1 MKNRIDLILQGNQ
14 RLWKQKDWF
23 IETTDFINDS
33 LLGVSIPKDGPGV
46 EGCMI
51 YRFEKEIENLDL
63 SLKNQAKLLLV
74 FFRTKEYKLS
84 DMYLK
89 NLMSN
94 ATIKSNDA
102 ILSTL
107 YYMAACIFI
116 EKTEYRN
123 ANEHFLISMKLN
135 YENFDYSEK
144 MEFFIRWS
152 YLFIESN
159 NTDLAEKLLIN
170 ISVKLSHEYRQQNA
184 LMLYFLFVLK
194 KKTHQNEATITY
206 ANLLL
211 PYPLNCLDFDDWYSL
226 HLFCG
231 EYYSSINQ
239 DFQKAI
245 NHFSMANTFLTN
257 KWKNLLSRASEIKHL
272 LTNEEIIQVRDK
284 FEENSLKF
292 ILESHLHNTH
302 YLSTLKNA
310 YDELEIIHKK
320 IQESS
325 YIDQLTNLNN
335 RRFLWDKAKEF
346 LTRAKKEKAP
356 IACLIIDFDDFKK
369 INDTYGHIEG
379 DKVLKKG
386 CKLIKT
392 SFRKSD
398 IIVRFGGEE
407 VLCLL
412 YNIPKDVAIEL
423 AEKVREGMENLKIM
437 SNNDEEIRV
446 TVSIGIAMMEKVT
459 SNDHHLLE
467 KMIEESDKYLYDAKS
482 KQKNIVVYKQ

>member
-1 MKNRIDLILQGNQ
+1 MILQGNQ

-23 IETTDFINDS
+23 IETTDFINRY
-33 LLGVSIPKDGPGV
+33 LLDVTTPKTDTTSEDGLLKRL
-46 EGCMI
+46 EN
-51 YRFEKEIENLDL
+51 EITQIDNNIQ
-63 SLKNQAKLLLV
+63 NQIKILLI
-74 FFRTKEYKLS
+74 FFKTREFKLS
-84 DMYLK
+84 EMYLTK
-89 NLMSN
+89 VL
-94 ATIKSNDA
+94 ADTTIKKNNS
-102 ILSTL
+102 ILSIL
-107 YYMAACIFI
+107 NYISACIDI
-116 EKTEYRN
+116 EKTEYRR
-123 ANEHFLISMKLN
+123 ANEHFLICMKLN
-135 YENFDYSEK
+135 YDNFNYSEK
-144 MEFFIRWS
+144 MEFFIQWS

-159 NTDLAEKLLIN
+159 NHDLAEKLLIN
-170 ISVKLSHEYRQQNA
+170 ISAKLSHEYAELQA
-184 LMLYFLFVLK
+184 IMLFYLFTLK
-194 KKTHQNEATITY
+194 KRTHHNEATITY

-211 PYPLNCLDFDDWYSL
+211 PYPLTCLDFDDWYSL

-257 KWKNLLSRASEIKHL
+257 KWKNLLNRTAEIRNIL
-272 LTNEEIIQVRDK
+272 SPEEILQIRSK
-284 FEENSLKF
+284 FEEDSLKF

-310 YDELEIIHKK
+310 YDELEITHKK

-335 RRFLWDKAKEF
+335 RRFLWDKTKEF
-346 LTRAKKEKAP
+346 LSRAKKEKAP
-356 IACLIIDFDDFKK
+356 IACIIIDFDDFKK
-369 INDTYGHIEG
+369 INDKYGHIEG

-412 YNIPKDVAIEL
+412 YNIPKEVAIDL
-423 AEKVREGMENLKIM
+423 AEKLREGMENLQIT
-437 SNNDEEIRV
+437 SNNDDPIKV
-446 TVSIGIAMMEKVT
+446 TVSIGLSITEKVT
-459 SNDHHLLE
+459 SSEHHVLE
-467 KMIEESDKYLYDAKS
+467 KMIEEADKLLYVAKES
-482 KQKNIVVYKQ
+482 NKNQVIYKK